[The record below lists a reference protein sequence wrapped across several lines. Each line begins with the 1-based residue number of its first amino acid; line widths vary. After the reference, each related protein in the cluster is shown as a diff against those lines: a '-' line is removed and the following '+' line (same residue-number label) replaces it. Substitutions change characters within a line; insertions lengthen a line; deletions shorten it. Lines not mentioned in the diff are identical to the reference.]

1 MHTIEDH
8 IYIEIHCLYTAPLRM
23 TSSANTT
30 PTSTI
35 RAMSP
40 PASGLSNSLT
50 TTLPSP
56 STTGP
61 STSAGGSSGSGG
73 TSPAVIKKAVTI
85 PKIVTPVSGSPGLQK
100 RETFHGLYPVLVFC
114 K

>member
-8 IYIEIHCLYTAPLRM
+8 IYTEIHYLYTAPLRM
-23 TSSANTT
+23 TSSANT
-30 PTSTI
+30 
-35 RAMSP
+35 P
-40 PASGLSNSLT
+40 PYEQCLRGLSNSLT

-73 TSPAVIKKAVTI
+73 TSPAAIMKAVTI

-100 RETFHGLYPVLVFC
+100 RETFHGLYFVVVFC

>member
-1 MHTIEDH
+1 
-8 IYIEIHCLYTAPLRM
+8 
-23 TSSANTT
+23 
-30 PTSTI
+30 
-35 RAMSP
+35 MSP

-56 STTGP
+56 STTCP

-73 TSPAVIKKAVTI
+73 TSPAAIMKAGTI
-85 PKIVTPVSGSPGLQK
+85 PKIVTPVSGSTRLQK
-100 RETFHGLYPVLVFC
+100 RETFHGLYFVVVYC